1 MSLFERIEFAQ
12 KKLAEA
18 WKTTGEQAPT
28 PESITANAIIRT
40 HTREVISVQY
50 GDSVAYV
57 FPNLNSVQGQQV
69 FKHLSRQAERG
80 ILQGTYQLFGK
91 LEKKQQSGIEGDLG
105 YLITKAKSP
114 HEWV

>member
-1 MSLFERIEFAQ
+1 MSLFERIELAH

-18 WKTTGEQAPT
+18 WSAPGEQAPT
-28 PESITANAIIRT
+28 LACIEANS
-40 HTREVISVQY
+40 HTRHHTRGVISVQY

-57 FPNLNSVQGQQV
+57 VQNLTSIQGQEV
-69 FKHLSRQAERG
+69 FKHLSRQAEQG
-80 ILQGTYQLFGK
+80 ILQGTYKLRGK

-114 HEWV
+114 HERV